1 MIAKLPAKR
10 RDSKSSFNDLINYCL
25 GVSGHAK
32 NSVLHVGTA
41 NLNSPP
47 EKAYLEMEG
56 LSYENT
62 RCKNPVLHFIL
73 SWRAEESPT
82 NEQVDEAVGIALKEL
97 DLQNCQALWALQS
110 DTDNLHVHVAV
121 NRISPESFRAI
132 RPAGGWTK
140 KALERAARKIEI
152 SQGWEIERTGRY
164 EVNESGNILEK
175 NAKAIKPPEV
185 SQKARDIEAHTG
197 QVSLERHAKREAA
210 VILETAANWEELHGK
225 LASKG
230 FSFERKGNGAI
241 LRIGDKAVK
250 LSHVSRKSSF
260 SKLEQRLGKYE
271 ERKHDVIV
279 QTPFNP
285 EQEKI
290 MPIANPSIEKTSWED
305 YQAERNSYLESKTSA
320 IKKLK
325 ARQKQERENL
335 YLVQK
340 SRLSELF
347 TESWKVRGDELN
359 QIRSIFAFASRK
371 ERLRL
376 REHHSEELLELKSH
390 FLKRFPSFKEW
401 LADQSREGLYRVYR
415 YPGQF
420 LLSPE
425 QSGIRIPQSHNG
437 MDLRDYSARRG
448 AGSSV
453 LYCKAGTF
461 TADFSDMGKRIV
473 LNKRKLTEASVA
485 AALQL
490 ANQKWGA
497 TEITGNDEYKELC
510 ISAAVKYGLKL
521 ANPDLAAEVERRRQ
535 IQRQI
540 ERPQPLITREEVV
553 SLRLAD
559 NPKIYINPRTDNQ
572 QYKGQ
577 IVHIDKERGICIQL
591 VGKQSLFVHR
601 LDHLEAPPLQ
611 GERIKISYID
621 GTERARI
628 QREEE
633 RCRTRSL

>member
-10 RDSKSSFNDLINYCL
+10 RDSRSSFKDLINYCL
-25 GVSGHAK
+25 GVTGHAK
-32 NSVLHVGTA
+32 DSVLHVGTK

-56 LSYENT
+56 VSYENV

-121 NRISPESFRAI
+121 NRVSPENFKAI

-152 SQGWEIERTGRY
+152 TQGWDVERTGRY
-164 EVNESGNILEK
+164 GVDESGNIFERD
-175 NAKAIKPPEV
+175 AKARKTPEI
-185 SQKARDIEAHTG
+185 SQRARDIEAHTG
-197 QVSLERHAKREAA
+197 MESLERQAKRELAT
-210 VILETAANWEELHGK
+210 ILETATSWDELHVK

-230 FSFERKGNGAI
+230 FLLERKGNGAV
-241 LRIGDKAVK
+241 LKMEDRAVK
-250 LSHVSRKSSF
+250 LSQVSRESSF
-260 SKLEQRLGKYE
+260 KKLEARLGNYQ
-271 ERKHDVIV
+271 ERKRDLKL
-279 QTPFNP
+279 QTPVKPNQDEIQSSP
-285 EQEKI
+285 HPAGRKSMGEEYR
-290 MPIANPSIEKTSWED
+290 S
-305 YQAERNSYLESKTSA
+305 EREIYMRSKSRA
-320 IKKLK
+320 IGELK

-340 SRLSELF
+340 SRRTEIFS
-347 TESWKVRGDELN
+347 ESWKGRGGELN
-359 QIRSIFAFASRK
+359 QIRSIFAFASQR
-371 ERLRL
+371 ERLAL
-376 REHHSEELLELKSH
+376 REHQCEEIIELKSH
-390 FLKRFPSFKEW
+390 YLKRFPTFKDW
-401 LADQSREGLYRVYR
+401 LADQSREDAYRVYR
-415 YPGQF
+415 YPGQL

-425 QSGIRIPQSHNG
+425 QSGIRIPQAQHG

-453 LYCKAGTF
+453 LYCKAGTY
-461 TADFSDMGKRIV
+461 TADFSDMGRRIV
-473 LNKRKLTEASVA
+473 LNKRKLTEESVA

-497 TEITGNDEYKELC
+497 TEITGNAEYKELC

-535 IQRQI
+535 AQRQAQ
-540 ERPQPLITREEVV
+540 RPITAEEI
-553 SLRLAD
+553 SRMKLAD

-572 QYKGQ
+572 QYKGR
-577 IVHIDKERGICIQL
+577 IVHVDEKRGICVQL
-591 VGKQSLFVHR
+591 VGQHSLIIHR
-601 LDHLEAPPLQ
+601 LDRLERPPLQ
-611 GERIKISYID
+611 GETVKIAYSEEGQRVRIH
-621 GTERARI
+621 
-628 QREEE
+628 REEE
-633 RCRTRSL
+633 RRRARSL